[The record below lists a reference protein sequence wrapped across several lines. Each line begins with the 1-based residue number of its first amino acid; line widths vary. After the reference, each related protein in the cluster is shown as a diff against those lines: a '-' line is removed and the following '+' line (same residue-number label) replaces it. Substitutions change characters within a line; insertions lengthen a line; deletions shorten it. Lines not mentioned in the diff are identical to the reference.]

1 MNIMCAKKYISN
13 PAACTCENVKYLG
26 SHINNSI
33 NMCVEIINTANSAAN
48 VTSTVSIN
56 FITRK

>member
-1 MNIMCAKKYISN
+1 MCAKKYISN